1 MSYEVFRKLCDDAD
15 VTPNTVAKATGID
28 PATFSAW
35 KAGRY
40 TPKTEKR
47 LKVARYFGVTLEYL
61 DTGEEATRNVAA
73 EIEHAVDED
82 PQIKELFSLAKK
94 ATPEQRAQAV
104 RIFHAL
110 IGDTN
115 GSGDN

>member
-1 MSYEVFRKLCDDAD
+1 MQSVVYDRYIEARDAKNATD
-15 VTPNTVAKATGID
+15 YAVAKACGIGRS
-28 PATFSAW
+28 TFSDW
-35 KAGRY
+35 KTGKSVPRM
-40 TPKTEKR
+40 EK
-47 LKVARYFGVTLEYL
+47 LAKIAAFL
-61 DTGEEATRNVAA
+61 DVSLDWLVNGEEPAPA
-73 EIEHAVDED
+73 EDD